1 MDMAGVKHPLRFEVY
16 WVKLDPTVGSE
27 IAKTR
32 PCIVV
37 SPDALNTRL
46 HTVLAIPLTSAVRDY
61 PMRPILEIAGRK
73 SQAALDQLRSVDKT
87 CLLKCMGKLTPAQA
101 SSLLQILQEMFAR

>member
-1 MDMAGVKHPLRFEVY
+1 MAGVKHPLRFEVY

-37 SPDALNTRL
+37 SPDALNARL
-46 HTVLAIPLTSAVRDY
+46 HTVLVVPLTSIIRDY
-61 PMRPILEIAGRK
+61 PMRPILEILGKK
-73 SQAALDQLRSVDKT
+73 SQAVTDQLRSVDKSR
-87 CLLKCMGKLTPAQA
+87 LMKSMGKLTPAQA
-101 SSLLQILQEMFAR
+101 TSLLQILQEMFAR